1 MNELYQRQGFR
12 ARRKYGNFSALN
24 HKSPRNTPFKRKTGP
39 KRRFTQWVQAL
50 ISEIKVDR
58 SDIAKL
64 AELARIEI
72 AETTVDEV
80 AKSITDVLALVDQL
94 QAADTDGIAPMAH
107 PLDATQRLR
116 ADVVT
121 ETNRREEFQALAPA
135 AEQGLFLV
143 PKVID

>member
-1 MNELYQRQGFR
+1 M
-12 ARRKYGNFSALN
+12 
-24 HKSPRNTPFKRKTGP
+24 
-39 KRRFTQWVQAL
+39 
-50 ISEIKVDR
+50 DR

-72 AETTVDEV
+72 ADSTVDEV
-80 AKSITDVLALVDQL
+80 AKSITDVLTLVDQL

-121 ETNRREEFQALAPA
+121 ESNRREDFQALAPA
-135 AEQGLFLV
+135 AEQGLYLV

>member
-1 MNELYQRQGFR
+1 M
-12 ARRKYGNFSALN
+12 
-24 HKSPRNTPFKRKTGP
+24 
-39 KRRFTQWVQAL
+39 
-50 ISEIKVDR
+50 DR

-72 AETTVDEV
+72 ADSTVDEV
-80 AKSITDVLALVDQL
+80 AKSITDVLTLVDQL

-121 ETNRREEFQALAPA
+121 EGNRREDFQALAPA
-135 AEQGLFLV
+135 AEQGLYLV

>member
-12 ARRKYGNFSALN
+12 ARRKYGNFSAFN
-24 HKSPRNTPFKRKTGP
+24 HKTPLILQTLMASRLNATS
-39 KRRFTQWVQAL
+39 AL
-50 ISEIKVDR
+50 GRTAPISETQVDR
-58 SDIAKL
+58 SDIEKL

-72 AETTVDEV
+72 SESTVDEV

-116 ADVVT
+116 ADNVS
-121 ETNRREEFQALAPA
+121 EENRRDDFQQLAPA
-135 AEQGLFLV
+135 AEQGLYLV

>member
-12 ARRKYGNFSALN
+12 ARRKYGNFSAFI
-24 HKSPRNTPFKRKTGP
+24 HKTPLKPSAPMTTRPNSLLGHREKAP
-39 KRRFTQWVQAL
+39 
-50 ISEIKVDR
+50 ISETQVDR
-58 SDIAKL
+58 SDIEKL

-72 AETTVDEV
+72 SESTVDEV

-116 ADVVT
+116 ADVIR
-121 ETNRREEFQALAPA
+121 EENRREDFQKLAPA
-135 AEQGLFLV
+135 AEQGLYLV
-143 PKVID
+143 PKVIE

>member
-1 MNELYQRQGFR
+1 M
-12 ARRKYGNFSALN
+12 
-24 HKSPRNTPFKRKTGP
+24 
-39 KRRFTQWVQAL
+39 
-50 ISEIKVDR
+50 DR

-72 AETTVDEV
+72 ADSTVDEV
-80 AKSITDVLALVDQL
+80 AKSITNVLALVDQL

-121 ETNRREEFQALAPA
+121 ESNRREDFQALAPA
-135 AEQGLFLV
+135 AEQGLYLV